1 MSVTHALSSVVS
13 PTTTQ
18 VIENTPPIAQI
29 IPFVS
34 KAASLLVVTIS
45 YASSVVAFLFSFI
58 SYPTFLLANAP
69 LQFVF
74 YVLSPFVVFGQIILG
89 VFFVTPYHV
98 AVDFFVAVQPFYV
111 FCGVA
116 CISGA
121 VIGLSGRVIASVASS
136 VIMGPEGVEKKSIEL
151 APLSEKPSRREMW
164 Q

>member
-1 MSVTHALSSVVS
+1 MVS
-13 PTTTQ
+13 PTATQ
-18 VIENTPPIAQI
+18 VIENTPPISQI

-45 YASSVVAFLFSFI
+45 YTSSVVAFLFSFI
-58 SYPTFLLANAP
+58 SHPTLLLVNAP
-69 LQFVF
+69 LQFIF
-74 YVLSPFVVFGQIILG
+74 YILSPFIVFGQIVLG

-98 AVDFFVAVQPFYV
+98 AVDFFVAMQPIYV
-111 FCGVA
+111 YYGVA

-121 VIGLSGRVIASVASS
+121 VIGLGARVIASMASS

-151 APLSEKPSRREMW
+151 APLDEKPRRHEIW